1 MTHTP
6 AALSPPPSPPPSP
19 TPRICPDCGND
30 EHEPSAD
37 ACWVCDC
44 PLDAAPDPQRA
55 FIKGIVRSDKVKR
68 KGLANGSVGITT
80 IVLISGLALVNPIL
94 AVAIAIAMAIAAKN
108 RRKKGK
114 IKDTSF
120 IGVVLGVL
128 RVLTIAFLLIAV
140 AAVAGLFVLYLICM
154 SSSGG
159 HF

>member
-1 MTHTP
+1 MTQAVP
-6 AALSPPPSPPPSP
+6 AAHP

-55 FIKGIVRSDKVKR
+55 FIKGIVRSDKVTR
-68 KGLANGSVGITT
+68 KGLASGSVGLTT
-80 IVLISGLALVNPIL
+80 IVLIIGLALVNPIL
-94 AVAIAIAMAIAAKN
+94 AVAVAIAMAIAAKS
-108 RRKKGK
+108 RKKSGK
-114 IKDTSF
+114 LKDTSF

-128 RVLTIAFLLIAV
+128 HVLTIAFILIV
-140 AAVAGLFVLYLICM
+140 AAAAAGIFILYLICI
-154 SSSGG
+154 SGNGG